1 MSGECDTT
9 RRAAHRIKC
18 ITARHP
24 KLLQTD
30 TVRNDSLLI

>member
-18 ITARHP
+18 ITARHH